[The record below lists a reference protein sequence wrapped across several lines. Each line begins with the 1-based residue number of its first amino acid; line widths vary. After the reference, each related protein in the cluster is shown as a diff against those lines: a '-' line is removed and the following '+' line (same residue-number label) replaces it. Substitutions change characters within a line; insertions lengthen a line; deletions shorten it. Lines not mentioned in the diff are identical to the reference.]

1 LGSEG
6 GWDRRRQWEEDGVKR
21 RSWLVALAVGILV
34 SAVAATAAYSSQ
46 ASPRAKAAGSIEV
59 LSLWGGSEKAA
70 FLKVTAAFKKQSGI
84 TVKYTTARD
93 FEPAI
98 RTRLAAGNPPEVAI
112 IPRPGVL
119 ADLAKQGALKDM
131 GSLGL
136 GSSYLNA
143 RYDKGLTQL
152 VTFGGKVYGIPAKGN
167 SKSVVWYRPDQFK
180 KYGLKPAST
189 WAQLLALTN
198 KLKSKGQTPWAQGAK
213 DSWTLTDWFEN
224 AYIRTAGPTKYT
236 SLFTGKTK
244 FTDGSV
250 KTALNNMLK
259 ILNGKNLTG
268 GINGSLGTGFVDG
281 IGRVFGTKPKAQ
293 LYMEGGFVGGIA
305 TQQVNTKLKPGK
317 TINSF
322 PFPSIK
328 SGSGK
333 YVIFGGDY
341 ASVFKD
347 TPDVRKF
354 LKYISSPAAGKIWVS
369 TGAIISPNKQVKLT
383 GYPNILVKNEARQI
397 STASAVRFDG
407 SDLLP
412 GSLADEW
419 GATLQNVLQKPGN
432 MTSLLSDFQKKADK
446 EF

>member
-1 LGSEG
+1 M
-6 GWDRRRQWEEDGVKR
+6 KR
-21 RSWLVALAVGILV
+21 RSWLVGLAVAVLAT
-34 SAVAATAAYSSQ
+34 AVAAIAAYSAQ
-46 ASPRAKAAGSIEV
+46 AKPQAKAANEIEV

-70 FLKVTAAFKKQSGI
+70 FLKVTSAFTKSSGI
-84 TVKYTTARD
+84 KVTYTTARD

-98 RTRLAAGNPPEVAI
+98 RTRLAAGNPPDVAI

-119 ADLAKQGALKDM
+119 SDLAKQGALKDM
-131 GSLGL
+131 GTLGL
-136 GSSYLNA
+136 GSAYLNA
-143 RYDKGLTQL
+143 RYDRGLTQL

-180 KYGLKPAST
+180 KYGLKPATS
-189 WAQLLALTN
+189 WAQLLALTK

-244 FTDGSV
+244 FTDASV
-250 KTALNNMLK
+250 KTALRNMLQ
-259 ILNGKNLTG
+259 ILNGKNLAG
-268 GINGSLGTGFVDG
+268 GVQGSLGTGFVDG

-305 TQQVNTKLKPGK
+305 TQQVNTKLKPAK

-322 PFPSIK
+322 PFPAIK
-328 SGSGK
+328 AGSGK

-341 ASVFKD
+341 ASAFKD
-347 TPDVRKF
+347 SPEVRKF
-354 LKYISSPAAGKIWVS
+354 LKYISSAAAGKIWVS
-369 TGAIISPNKQVKLT
+369 TGAVTSPNKQVKLT
-383 GYPNILVKNEARQI
+383 GYPNLLVKNEARQI
-397 STASAVRFDG
+397 STAKAIRFDG

-412 GSLADEW
+412 GTLADDW
-419 GATLQNVLQKPGN
+419 GATLQNIFQKPGN

-446 EF
+446 QF

>member
-1 LGSEG
+1 
-6 GWDRRRQWEEDGVKR
+6 VKR
-21 RSWLVALAVGILV
+21 RSWLVALVVAVLA
-34 SAVAATAAYSSQ
+34 SAVAAVAAHSSQ
-46 ASPRAKAAGSIEV
+46 ARPQAKAANSIEV

-70 FLKVTAAFKKQSGI
+70 FLKVTSAFTKSSGI
-84 TVKYTTARD
+84 DVKYTTARD

-98 RTRLAAGNPPEVAI
+98 RTRLAAGNPPEIAI

-119 ADLAKQGALKDM
+119 SDLAKQGALQDM
-131 GSLGL
+131 SKLGL
-136 GSSYLNA
+136 GSAYLNA

-180 KYGLKPAST
+180 KYGLKPATT
-189 WAQLLALTN
+189 WAQLLALTK

-224 AYIRTAGPTKYT
+224 AYIRTAGPAKYT

-244 FTDGSV
+244 FTDASV
-250 KTALNNMLK
+250 KTALKDMLQ
-259 ILNGKNLTG
+259 ILNGKNLVG

-305 TQQVNTKLKPGK
+305 TQQVNTKLKPAK

-328 SGSGK
+328 PGSGK

-341 ASVFKD
+341 ASAFKD
-347 TPDVRKF
+347 TPEVRKF
-354 LKYISSPAAGKIWVS
+354 LKYISSAPAGKIWVS
-369 TGAIISPNKQVKLT
+369 TGAVTSPNRLVKLT
-383 GYPNILVKNEARQI
+383 GYPNLLVKNEARQI
-397 STASAVRFDG
+397 STASAIRFDG

-412 GSLADEW
+412 GSLSDEW

-432 MTSLLSDFQKKADK
+432 MNSLLTDFQKKADK